1 MRSGQYKLSGT
12 AVRVSHDDVMGQFR
26 STREE
31 LPPAESPVGDFPHMN
46 SLVLTMN
53 KISEPRPPRGLNK
66 SSESVSGARCSGTKV
81 EKRVKNLLQKGG
93 SLRQEPPTAAKD
105 TWQYGHV
112 VTLPR
117 RPRLALPLSHSTHDL
132 VSSSDT
138 ASCLSASSGYSSSS
152 SSSYGSFK
160 SGTSSNCSTMPRKK
174 CLSECSRGED
184 GSPHTPTRSCTLID
198 NPMYDLTPGSARGGP
213 LASSHDPRPAR
224 RVSGSEPRIDELHR
238 RGDPDMFFGVSRC
251 RGSPS
256 PKPDPEYDA
265 ALDGSRASSRRY
277 SRRRSSSVPR
287 PDPAHDH
294 FSVADDLGHRHRL
307 RSGSKR
313 RSPLPADPIYDVIP
327 GEVPSPR
334 RRFSYESNFYETAQ
348 PSRLASSHAGSHM
361 GSQGALDS
369 LGESGLDSLE
379 FPRAGQG
386 DDQVA
391 RECREYFQRRLK
403 NSETL
408 RKRWSTCSADS
419 GADSADSEVS
429 PSSSSSQ
436 DPAPQHA
443 SGSPDVTSAQD
454 AASGAAP
461 AEGSRAAAAS
471 KKTPL
476 DCKMQFLRK
485 EIASLINQD
494 NDLFRQLLTLHESI
508 SALKSTPAHTHN
520 SPSPDSLDSFTE
532 EEEEEEEDEDDD
544 DDDDV
549 LEDEVDRDE
558 DQDERVLRK
567 VLEMSDVDEGLEMDH
582 SLSHSAS
589 PTSTLSSKSSSRS
602 QDSHYS
608 QAPSVGSSPA
618 HSHSPLSFCRTSRTP
633 PTDPYQHRHAHAQQ
647 HHSLPDSHPSAH
659 EDQHAHTEHQS
670 AAGQP
675 AFMRSRKSYAPTA
688 RNRRRSSSA
697 HLLCRP
703 ELEGHVGPEYQ
714 ALAAHHGYCD
724 SGAPFSDPGAHAEAT
739 IEHASAQG
747 TLPSRPRSRSAVMNA
762 SDTPTDRPRSA
773 STAKSTPNTPKGRPC
788 SGSASNASVSRSVSG
803 STGMGG
809 AGGEGSHAHKYPVF
823 REVLIM

>member
-53 KISEPRPPRGLNK
+53 KISEPRPPRGLTK
-66 SSESVSGARCSGTKV
+66 SSESVGGARCSGTKV
-81 EKRVKNLLQKGG
+81 EKRVKNILQKGG

-174 CLSECSRGED
+174 CISECSRGED

-198 NPMYDLTPGSARGGP
+198 NPMYDLTPGSAPRGGP
-213 LASSHDPRPAR
+213 LASSHDTRPAR
-224 RVSGSEPRIDELHR
+224 RVSGSEPHIDELHR
-238 RGDPDMFFGVSRC
+238 RGDPDILFGASRC

-256 PKPDPEYDA
+256 PKPEPEYDA
-265 ALDGSRASSRRY
+265 APRRY

-294 FSVADDLGHRHRL
+294 FSVSDDSGHRHRL
-307 RSGSKR
+307 RGGARR

-334 RRFSYESNFYETAQ
+334 RRLSYESNFYETAQ
-348 PSRLASSHAGSHM
+348 PTRLASSHAGSHM

-369 LGESGLDSLE
+369 LGESGLDSFE

-429 PSSSSSQ
+429 PSSSSSSSQ
-436 DPAPQHA
+436 DPAPQHP

-454 AASGAAP
+454 AAAEAAP
-461 AEGSRAAAAS
+461 TEGNRASAAS

-485 EIASLINQD
+485 EIV
-494 NDLFRQLLTLHESI
+494 
-508 SALKSTPAHTHN
+508 STPRAR
-520 SPSPDSLDSFTE
+520 F
-532 EEEEEEEDEDDD
+532 
-544 DDDDV
+544 
-549 LEDEVDRDE
+549 
-558 DQDERVLRK
+558 
-567 VLEMSDVDEGLEMDH
+567 
-582 SLSHSAS
+582 
-589 PTSTLSSKSSSRS
+589 
-602 QDSHYS
+602 
-608 QAPSVGSSPA
+608 
-618 HSHSPLSFCRTSRTP
+618 PL
-633 PTDPYQHRHAHAQQ
+633 
-647 HHSLPDSHPSAH
+647 
-659 EDQHAHTEHQS
+659 
-670 AAGQP
+670 
-675 AFMRSRKSYAPTA
+675 
-688 RNRRRSSSA
+688 
-697 HLLCRP
+697 
-703 ELEGHVGPEYQ
+703 
-714 ALAAHHGYCD
+714 
-724 SGAPFSDPGAHAEAT
+724 
-739 IEHASAQG
+739 
-747 TLPSRPRSRSAVMNA
+747 
-762 SDTPTDRPRSA
+762 
-773 STAKSTPNTPKGRPC
+773 
-788 SGSASNASVSRSVSG
+788 
-803 STGMGG
+803 
-809 AGGEGSHAHKYPVF
+809 
-823 REVLIM
+823 

>member
-66 SSESVSGARCSGTKV
+66 GSESVSGARCSGTKV

-174 CLSECSRGED
+174 CLSECSRRED

-256 PKPDPEYDA
+256 PKPDQEYDA
-265 ALDGSRASSRRY
+265 APDGSRASSRRY

-294 FSVADDLGHRHRL
+294 FSVADDSGHRHRL

-313 RSPLPADPIYDVIP
+313 PSPLPADPIYDVIP

-348 PSRLASSHAGSHM
+348 PSRLDSSHAGSHM

-369 LGESGLDSLE
+369 LGESGLDSFE

-436 DPAPQHA
+436 DPTPQHA

-454 AASGAAP
+454 AAAGAAP
-461 AEGSRAAAAS
+461 TEGSRAAAAS
-471 KKTPL
+471 KKTQL

-485 EIASLINQD
+485 EIVSTTTGTFLC
-494 NDLFRQLLTLHESI
+494 RQGGPNGRAE
-508 SALKSTPAHTHN
+508 
-520 SPSPDSLDSFTE
+520 
-532 EEEEEEEDEDDD
+532 
-544 DDDDV
+544 
-549 LEDEVDRDE
+549 
-558 DQDERVLRK
+558 
-567 VLEMSDVDEGLEMDH
+567 EGLPH
-582 SLSHSAS
+582 GFGI
-589 PTSTLSSKSSSRS
+589 R
-602 QDSHYS
+602 
-608 QAPSVGSSPA
+608 
-618 HSHSPLSFCRTSRTP
+618 
-633 PTDPYQHRHAHAQQ
+633 
-647 HHSLPDSHPSAH
+647 
-659 EDQHAHTEHQS
+659 
-670 AAGQP
+670 
-675 AFMRSRKSYAPTA
+675 A
-688 RNRRRSSSA
+688 R
-697 HLLCRP
+697 
-703 ELEGHVGPEYQ
+703 G
-714 ALAAHHGYCD
+714 
-724 SGAPFSDPGAHAEAT
+724 
-739 IEHASAQG
+739 
-747 TLPSRPRSRSAVMNA
+747 
-762 SDTPTDRPRSA
+762 
-773 STAKSTPNTPKGRPC
+773 
-788 SGSASNASVSRSVSG
+788 
-803 STGMGG
+803 
-809 AGGEGSHAHKYPVF
+809 
-823 REVLIM
+823 